1 MSWIFRP
8 QSSSAMR
15 AACAPS
21 TSTAGPVPAFWN
33 LVMSMPTM
41 KTSLMAIPF
50 FAALAGLE
58 VVGEVLV
65 AVAVLARRDL
75 VDHLDRHPHLD
86 LRGIRLD
93 VDQVALDRAASFE
106 VDDRGDVRHLDA

>member
-15 AACAPS
+15 AAAAPRP
-21 TSTAGPVPAFWN
+21 STAGPVPAFWN

-41 KTSLMAIPF
+41 KTSLMGIPF
-50 FAALAGLE
+50 WLAPGLE

-65 AVAVLARRDL
+65 AVAVLAGRDL
-75 VDHLDRHPHLD
+75 VDHLDGHPHLD
-86 LRGIRLD
+86 LGGVRRD
-93 VDQVALDRAASFE
+93 VDQVPLDGAAALE
-106 VDDRGDVRHLDA
+106 VDDRRDVGHV